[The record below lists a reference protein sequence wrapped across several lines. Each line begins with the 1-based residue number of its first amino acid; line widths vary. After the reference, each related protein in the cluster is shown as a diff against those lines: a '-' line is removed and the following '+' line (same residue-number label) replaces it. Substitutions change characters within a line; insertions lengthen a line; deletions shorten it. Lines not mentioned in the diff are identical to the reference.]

1 MYRFKIF
8 INSFF
13 SLFAIMRLTGM
24 ETRSPVSIIIFIML
38 FYIFSGLNNDSV
50 ESHIETKDPIISAIL
65 SLIFCIF
72 TLAARYEIIL
82 GGMTSSLFCA
92 VILLFTWFGLFLIYF
107 YLSIWLLQAASRLHI
122 TGNAYSSAWLSV
134 ITVISCIFCWLFY
147 FLHEYPGVMTPDS
160 INQYAQLIGVYELSN
175 HHSIVH
181 TALIGLFYNIGI
193 SITGNAH
200 FGLALYTLAQMLFM
214 ALVAGYVVRTM
225 QKANIITP
233 VIIITIIFYA
243 LMPYNGIYAVTIWKD
258 IPFAGC
264 MTLFAAALMRFLLR
278 GNAAIASG
286 HVTKLHLSEYFS
298 LVLPYIFSSVLLCL
312 LRTNGWYAF
321 LVSLPFIIFIYRKS
335 WRTMLPIHAVI
346 LILVLFV
353 KYPVM
358 QVYDIK
364 QADFVESLSIPV
376 QQLARVI
383 ACDEGLNNEQLAFLE
398 NIMDVTRVSDV
409 YQPDVSDNIKNLIR
423 ESGSDYLESH
433 KGEFFRNW
441 FFIGLSHPKTYF
453 DAFVAQTSG
462 FWYPDVSYEVGLA
475 DGIYPNDF
483 GLSWQ
488 PILHGNAVV
497 KIKEILFK
505 LHDLIPLYGVLWSMG
520 FMLWVLILMLAL
532 SLRSEKPANA
542 LIGLPVLL
550 LMLTLIIAAPV
561 ATEFRYAYALFYGM
575 PIYFTAP
582 FVRAKNGL

>member
-1 MYRFKIF
+1 MYRFKLF
-8 INSFF
+8 LNSFF

-38 FYIFSGLNNDSV
+38 LYIFRSLNSDGI
-50 ESHIETKDPIISAIL
+50 ESHIAPKDPLIAAVL
-65 SLIFCIF
+65 SLIFSGF
-72 TLAARYEIIL
+72 TLAARYEGIL
-82 GGMTSSLFCA
+82 GGLTSRLFCA
-92 VILLFTWFGLFLIYF
+92 IILLFTWFGLFLIYF
-107 YLSIWLLQAASRLHI
+107 YFSIWLLQAAERLHI

-134 ITVISCIFCWLFY
+134 VTVIACICCWLFY

-160 INQYAQLIGVYELSN
+160 INQYAQVIGAYGLSN

-181 TALIGLFYNIGI
+181 TALIGLFYSIGL

-200 FGLALYTLAQMLFM
+200 VGLALYTLAQMLFM
-214 ALVAGYVVRTM
+214 ALTAGYVVKTM

-233 VIIITIIFYA
+233 VIIITILFYA

-264 MTLFAAALMRFLLR
+264 MTLFSAALLRFLLR
-278 GNAAIASG
+278 GDASG
-286 HVTKLHLSEYFS
+286 HAPKLHVSEFFT
-298 LVLPYIFSSVLLCL
+298 LVLPYIFSGIMLCL

-321 LVSLPFIIFIYRKS
+321 LVSLPFILFLFRRSWKS
-335 WRTMLPIHAVI
+335 MLPIHAVI
-346 LILVLFV
+346 LLLVLFV

-358 QVYDIK
+358 QVYEIK
-364 QADFVESLSIPV
+364 QADFVESLSVPV

-383 ACDEGLNNEQLAFLE
+383 ACNESLSSEQLTFVE
-398 NIMDVTRVSDV
+398 NIMDVTKVAEV

-423 ESGSDYLESH
+423 ESGNDYLETH
-433 KGEFFRNW
+433 KGDFFRHW

-453 DAFVAQTSG
+453 DAFVAQTVG

-475 DGIYPNDF
+475 DGIYPNAF

-488 PILHGNAVV
+488 PILHGNAV
-497 KIKEILFK
+497 IKLKEVLFK
-505 LHDLIPLYGVLWSMG
+505 LHELIPLYGALWSMG
-520 FMLWVLILMLAL
+520 FMLWVLILTLTL
-532 SLRSEKPANA
+532 CLRNEKPANA

-550 LMLTLIIAAPV
+550 LMLTLIIATPV

-575 PIYFTAP
+575 PLFFTAP
-582 FVRAKNGL
+582 FVDQKS